1 MTGAAPTHH
10 DGSQYQRNVEIR
22 GEKRHL
28 SCLGADFYY
37 VGIRCGIIEI
47 RVNGNLV
54 SSQ

>member
-37 VGIRCGIIEI
+37 AGIRCGIIEI